1 MEKKTN
7 KYPIIRLFLTD
18 VDGTLTDGGMYY
30 SKDGDTMKR
39 FYTRDGMGMQL
50 LQQKG
55 IKVGIITS
63 ETTDIIAS
71 RAQKLKVDYLVQGVR
86 FDGKVSATQKIC
98 NELNI
103 SLEQVAYIGDD
114 VNDRELLEKVGLA
127 ACPNDAHESIKSIS
141 GINIMQCTG
150 GHGAVRDFTDLILS
164 ECVQ

>member
-1 MEKKTN
+1 MEKKKN

-63 ETTDIIAS
+63 ETTDIVAS

-127 ACPNDAHESIKSIS
+127 ACPNDAHESIKSIL